1 MKQFAIMDGDM
12 FFQRLEPNERYA
24 KHVSGI
30 QTDRHSYSEYTP
42 IFGHEEKWMD
52 GRTVISY
59 LAGLVEFQRWEG
71 DYGYIWRW
79 GQRKIETVLPKS
91 DAKDESLEEDNEVS

>member
-42 IFGHEEKWMD
+42 IFGYEEKWMD
-52 GRTVISY
+52 GRTVIGY

-91 DAKDESLEEDNEVS
+91 DAKDESLEADHD

>member
-24 KHVSGI
+24 KSVSGI

-42 IFGHEEKWMD
+42 IFGHEEKWFD
-52 GRTVISY
+52 SRTAISY
-59 LAGLVEFQRWEG
+59 LDGLVEHLRWEG
-71 DYGYIWRW
+71 DHYHAYALICREE
-79 GQRKIETVLPKS
+79 RKSGKVL
-91 DAKDESLEEDNEVS
+91 